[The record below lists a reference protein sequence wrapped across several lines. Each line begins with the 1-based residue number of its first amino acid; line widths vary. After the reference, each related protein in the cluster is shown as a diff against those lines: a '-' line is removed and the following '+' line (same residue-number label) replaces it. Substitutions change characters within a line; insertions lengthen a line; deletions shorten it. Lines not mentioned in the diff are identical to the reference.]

1 MMLLVRL
8 QKSKISVCFDI
19 SIPYLAHWYIIMRE
33 CVTFIYDANTFVFE
47 VKFIEF
53 LTWLCVWATAFLPFV
68 IVIPILAYEC
78 ITMEQC
84 VTYTLDLCMTLTC
97 GLYIKN
103 IFSPWFFVWARL
115 SLLFDIGIPNL
126 ALGCITMRQHV
137 VYIHD
142 LKWSWP
148 LTYMWLAGGYHKWV
162 LLTFLSWHVWF
173 H

>member
-1 MMLLVRL
+1 MSVCWLVTYYCFDTVKSYLAHGSITMRVCVSLIHNPDTTVNFDLKVSYIGVVTYLLFPHV
-8 QKSKISVCFDI
+8 ISVCFDI
-19 SIPYLAHWYIIMRE
+19 SIPYLAHWSIIMRE
-33 CVTFIYDANTFVFE
+33 CVTFIHDPNTFDLE

-103 IFSPWFFVWARL
+103 IFSP
-115 SLLFDIGIPNL
+115 
-126 ALGCITMRQHV
+126 
-137 VYIHD
+137 
-142 LKWSWP
+142 
-148 LTYMWLAGGYHKWV
+148 
-162 LLTFLSWHVWF
+162 
-173 H
+173 

>member
-33 CVTFIYDANTFVFE
+33 CVTFIHDANTFVFE

-53 LTWLCVWATAFLPFV
+53 LTWLCVWATAFLLFV

-97 GLYIKN
+97 GLYLKKN
-103 IFSPWFFVWARL
+103 IFTMIFCVGKIVF
-115 SLLFDIGIPNL
+115 
-126 ALGCITMRQHV
+126 AL
-137 VYIHD
+137 
-142 LKWSWP
+142 
-148 LTYMWLAGGYHKWV
+148 
-162 LLTFLSWHVWF
+162 
-173 H
+173 